1 MKIAFFRVVTVLIC
15 MKKTVG
21 EWDDFSYKK
30 LWCGVFLNDFANVT
44 RAGELH

>member
-30 LWCGVFLNDFANVT
+30 LWCGFFV
-44 RAGELH
+44 